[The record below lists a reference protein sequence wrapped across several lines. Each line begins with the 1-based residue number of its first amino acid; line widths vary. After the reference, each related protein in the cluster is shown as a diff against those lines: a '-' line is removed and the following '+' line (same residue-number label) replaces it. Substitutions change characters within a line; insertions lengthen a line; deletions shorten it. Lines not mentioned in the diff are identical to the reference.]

1 MQAVIYLP
9 FALSLVLAGLSRL
22 ACRRT
27 SPRPAAWSVAVAMA
41 VLAVS
46 TVGAV
51 ALLAWPLA
59 ARLPLVAHLGGW
71 RPGAV
76 NHGVPVPEW
85 VSALAALALA
95 AVAVLVVRQVRSVGN
110 GLVEIRRMHADL
122 EPTGAAAVAVVH
134 DRRPSAHAL
143 PRTFTHQGVVVVSTG
158 LLDALDGEERTAV
171 LAHEHA
177 HLAHA
182 HRLFLIVGGLAAA
195 MNPLVW
201 LGRGDLAFALERWAD
216 EDAAACTSRMVTAR
230 ALAKAALAKLAM
242 VPERIASGSA
252 RCANGVMVMELGRL
266 GVPQRVAA
274 LLHPDAHRRRTG
286 LAWLVAGVALI
297 AVAAIV
303 WATRDT
309 EHAFEVLQAH

>member
-1 MQAVIYLP
+1 MRTVIYLP
-9 FALSLVLAGLSRL
+9 FALSLVFVGLSGL
-22 ACRRT
+22 VCRRT
-27 SPRPAAWSVAVAMA
+27 SPRPAAWSLTVAM
-41 VLAVS
+41 VLLAVS
-46 TVGAV
+46 TVGALV
-51 ALLAWPLA
+51 LLAWPLA
-59 ARLPLVAHLGGW
+59 ARLPLVAQVGGW

-85 VSALAALALA
+85 VSVLAALALA

-110 GLVEIRRMHADL
+110 RLVEIARMHADL
-122 EPTGAAAVAVVH
+122 EPTGAAAVAVV
-134 DRRPSAHAL
+134 DDPRPSAHAL
-143 PRTFTHQGVVVVSTG
+143 PRTVAHQGVVVVSTG

-171 LAHEHA
+171 LAHERA
-177 HLAHA
+177 HLAHG

-195 MNPLVW
+195 MNPLVL
-201 LGRGDLAFALERWAD
+201 LGGDDLAFALERWAD

-252 RCANGVMVMELGRL
+252 RCAGLMVMELGRL

-274 LLHPDAHRRRTG
+274 LLHPDADRRRTG

>member
-1 MQAVIYLP
+1 VIYLP
-9 FALSLVLAGLSRL
+9 LALSVVFVGLSGL
-22 ACRRT
+22 VCRRT
-27 SPRPAAWSVAVAMA
+27 SPRPAAWSVTVAMA

-46 TVGAV
+46 NVGAV

-59 ARLPLVAHLGGW
+59 ARLPPVAHLGGW

-85 VSALAALALA
+85 VSVLAALALA

-134 DRRPSAHAL
+134 DSRPSAHAL
-143 PRTFTHQGVVVVSTG
+143 PPTVTRQGVVVLSTG
-158 LLDALDGEERTAV
+158 LLDALDAEEQAAV

-177 HLAHA
+177 HLVHG
-182 HRLFLIVGGLAAA
+182 HRWFVVVAGLAAA
-195 MNPLVW
+195 VNPLFW
-201 LGRGDLAFALERWAD
+201 PGREDLAFALERWAD

-252 RCANGVMVMELGRL
+252 RCANGLMVMEVGRL

-274 LLHPDAHRRRTG
+274 LLHPDADRRCTG
-286 LAWLVAGVALI
+286 LAWLVAGVAVI